1 MENPVENYRRV
12 RLERLKEALEANNF
26 EVHLA
31 DDAAG
36 ARRVVL
42 EQVLPAVRAKSVSWG
57 GSMTLGATGL
67 MDDFRQM
74 DGIEVIDPYEK
85 DLADAEKRERR
96 RRALLVDLYLTG
108 CNAMTEDGRLVNL
121 DMIGNRVAALT
132 FGPRHVVVLVGANKL
147 VADLEDAMW
156 RIKEFAAP
164 ANAMRLDMKTPCAKT
179 AVCEQCKS
187 PQRICNTWTITEKS
201 FPKGRIKVVLINQV
215 LGL

>member
-85 DLADAEKRERR
+85 DLPDAEKLERR

-156 RIKEFAAP
+156 RVKEFAAP

-179 AVCEQCKS
+179 SVCEQCKS

-201 FPKGRIKVVLINQV
+201 FPKGRIKVVMIHQV

>member
-12 RLERLKEALEANNF
+12 RLERLKQALEANNF
-26 EVHLA
+26 EVHLT
-31 DDAAG
+31 DDAAA

-42 EQVLPAVRAKSVSWG
+42 EQVLPAVRAGSVSWG

-85 DLADAEKRERR
+85 GLSDTEKLERR
-96 RRALLVDLYLTG
+96 RRALLADLYLTG
-108 CNAMTEDGRLVNL
+108 CNAVTEDGRLVNL

-179 AVCEQCKS
+179 SVCEQCKS

-201 FPKGRIKVVLINQV
+201 FPGGRVKVVLINQV

>member
-12 RLERLKEALEANNF
+12 RLERLKEALETNNF

-31 DDAAG
+31 DDTAG

-147 VADLEDAMW
+147 VADLEDALW
-156 RIKEFAAP
+156 RVKEFAAP

-179 AVCEQCKS
+179 SVCEQCKS

-201 FPKGRIKVVLINQV
+201 FPRGRIKVVLINQV

>member
-31 DDAAG
+31 DDASG

-156 RIKEFAAP
+156 RVKEFAAP

-201 FPKGRIKVVLINQV
+201 FPRGRIKVVLINQV

>member
-12 RLERLKEALEANNF
+12 RLERLKEALETNNF

-31 DDAAG
+31 DDTAG

-147 VADLEDAMW
+147 VADLKDALW
-156 RIKEFAAP
+156 RVKEFAAP

-179 AVCEQCKS
+179 SVCEQCKS

-201 FPKGRIKVVLINQV
+201 FPRGRIKVVLINQV